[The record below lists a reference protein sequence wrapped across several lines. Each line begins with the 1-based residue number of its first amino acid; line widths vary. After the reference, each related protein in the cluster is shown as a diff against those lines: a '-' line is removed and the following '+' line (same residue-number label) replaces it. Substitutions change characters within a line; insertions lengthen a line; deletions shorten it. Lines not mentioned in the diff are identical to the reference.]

1 MLGIVVSVAKGL
13 AVTASHTDRAMR
25 SCGLLVMTISGRI
38 RMLGLLIVALAVAVI
53 AVVALRPATI
63 AAGDLDGRI
72 LDPAGKRLGEIRRD
86 PWGGYSIFDDKSRR
100 LGYGRESPDGRAVE
114 FFAPDGRRLF
124 EIRRD
129 GSGSRQSAPPSGL
142 KGGGSSKGGR

>member
-1 MLGIVVSVAKGL
+1 MA
-13 AVTASHTDRAMR
+13 AT
-25 SCGLLVMTISGRI
+25 
-38 RMLGLLIVALAVAVI
+38 VI
-53 AVVALRPATI
+53 AVVALQPVTT

-86 PWGGYSIFDDKSRR
+86 PWGGYSLLDDKSRR

-124 EIRRD
+124 EIRSD
-129 GSGSRQSAPPSGL
+129 GSGSRQSAPRGDL
-142 KGGGSSKGGR
+142 KGGLSRGAR

>member
-1 MLGIVVSVAKGL
+1 MKSVADVL
-13 AVTASHTDRAMR
+13 RFQRIVLTF
-25 SCGLLVMTISGRI
+25 VM
-38 RMLGLLIVALAVAVI
+38 AAAVI
-53 AVVALRPATI
+53 AAVALSPATS
-63 AAGDLDGRI
+63 AGGDLDGRI

-129 GSGSRQSAPPSGL
+129 DSGKHQSAPRGDLKSGPSR
-142 KGGGSSKGGR
+142 GGR